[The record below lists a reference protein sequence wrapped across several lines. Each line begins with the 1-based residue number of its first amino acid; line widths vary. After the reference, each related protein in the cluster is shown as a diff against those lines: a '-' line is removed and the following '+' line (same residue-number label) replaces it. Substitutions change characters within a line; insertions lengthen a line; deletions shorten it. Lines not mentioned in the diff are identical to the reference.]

1 MRLPALALVLV
12 VAACGD
18 DGNPGPVD
26 PHALGDCDQTWK
38 NNGFTECEAACK
50 ESLPALTA
58 SGAACSAHTSVGAVS
73 CSKTFVFEGAMGCC
87 ATLTTTSQVLFGD
100 CD

>member
-1 MRLPALALVLV
+1 MRFLALALVLV
-12 VAACGD
+12 ACSGD
-18 DGNPGPVD
+18 DGMVVPVD
-26 PHALGDCDQTWK
+26 PHELGECDQIWK

-50 ESLPALTA
+50 ASGPALGA
-58 SGAACSAHTSVGAVS
+58 SGAACQAHTSAGAVS

-87 ATLTTTSQVLFGD
+87 ATNATTSKVLFGD